1 MKKSTTTFSENVA
14 DRPVVVQSDDGSV
27 RVWLRMTRFGLWVRR
42 ERRRADEHARLVQS
56 VVFPNSHGFERWC
69 DSDSIRFDY
78 PIVSTTV
85 KREGGAL
92 LDEHERTR
100 DIEASRWQS

>member
-1 MKKSTTTFSENVA
+1 MKKSTTTSSDGAAEE
-14 DRPVVVQSDDGSV
+14 PVVVQSDDGFV
-27 RVWLRMTRFGLWVRR
+27 RVWLRITRFGLWVRR

-56 VVFPNSHGFERWC
+56 VVFPDSHGFERWC
-69 DSDSIRFDY
+69 DSDSVRFDY
-78 PIVSTTV
+78 PIVSSTV

-100 DIEASRWQS
+100 DFETSRRQS

>member
-1 MKKSTTTFSENVA
+1 MKKSMTASFDVA
-14 DRPVVVQSDDGSV
+14 DQPVVVQSDDGSV

-42 ERRRADEHARLVQS
+42 ERRRAAERARLVQS
-56 VVFPNSHGFERWC
+56 VVFRDTQGFERWC

-78 PIVSTTV
+78 PIISSTV

-100 DIEASRWQS
+100 ELQPGRWRS

>member
-1 MKKSTTTFSENVA
+1 MKKPATVSSEDAGNK
-14 DRPVVVQSDDGSV
+14 PVVVQSDDGSV

-56 VVFPNSHGFERWC
+56 VVFRDTHGFKRWC

-78 PIVSTTV
+78 PIVSSAV

-92 LDEHERTR
+92 LDDHERTP
-100 DIEASRWQS
+100 DTPSSRLQS

>member
-1 MKKSTTTFSENVA
+1 MKNSTTASSDNVA
-14 DRPVVVQSDDGSV
+14 DRPVVVQSDDGFV
-27 RVWLRMTRFGLWVRR
+27 RIWLRMTRFGLWVRR

-56 VVFPNSHGFERWC
+56 VVFRDTQGFERWC

-78 PIVSTTV
+78 PIVSSTV

-92 LDEHERTR
+92 LDEHEPTP
-100 DIEASRWQS
+100 EPQPGRWQS